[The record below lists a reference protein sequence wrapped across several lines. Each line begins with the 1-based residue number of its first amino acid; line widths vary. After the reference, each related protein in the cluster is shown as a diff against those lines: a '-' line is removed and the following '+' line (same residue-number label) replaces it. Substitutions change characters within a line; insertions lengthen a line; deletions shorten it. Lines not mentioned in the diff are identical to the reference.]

1 MPHAAQTSYKWRRNT
16 NQTTDTIPAKK
27 KDGTHLRYPPV
38 IYLEVKWLAKGL
50 LFKKEQNSC
59 LNRQQDALGWH
70 TCTICQDLAGY
81 SNQTEM
87 QEEEEEEEGR
97 GRFMTIMLYL
107 EDL

>member
-1 MPHAAQTSYKWRRNT
+1 
-16 NQTTDTIPAKK
+16 
-27 KDGTHLRYPPV
+27 LRYPPV
-38 IYLEVKWLAKGL
+38 IYLEAKSLAKGL
-50 LFKKEQNSC
+50 LFTQEDNSC

-87 QEEEEEEEGR
+87 QEEEGGGGGG

>member
-16 NQTTDTIPAKK
+16 NQTTDTVPAKK
-27 KDGTHLRYPPV
+27 EKDGTHLRYH
-38 IYLEVKWLAKGL
+38 LEATSLAKGL
-50 LFKKEQNSC
+50 LFKQEDNSC

-87 QEEEEEEEGR
+87 QEEGGGG